1 MTTAEFVQNVV
12 LASEGKL
19 PTFVS
24 GSTKWLRIVAQG
36 NFYLQQFARERG
48 VNWNRYYNSAL
59 PVVGTVTA
67 TDTFAIPATV
77 RKISQEEGDV
87 LRITHTDGVV
97 SEYTFIPHDRLKHYP
112 TGNYVSKIGSNLV
125 FNSAFTSDSPQFGGT
140 ITFPVYGFPTAFS
153 LDSDELDIDDPNWLV
168 YVVAAD
174 RVKNDVTR
182 KDLRADLI
190 SQANEAMQ
198 AMKDDNLSQLEEV
211 NRTWNPTGHVTDDW
225 LS

>member
-1 MTTAEFVQNVV
+1 M
-12 LASEGKL
+12 

-48 VNWNRYYNSAL
+48 INWNRYYDPAKSF
-59 PVVGTVTA
+59 GTVTA
-67 TDTFAIPATV
+67 TATFAVPSTV

-87 LRITHTDGVV
+87 LKITHTDGVV
-97 SEYTFIPHDRLKHYP
+97 SEYTFVPHDRLKQYP
-112 TGNYVSKIGSNLV
+112 TGNYVARIGSNIR
-125 FNSAFTSDSPQFGGT
+125 FNAAFTSSSPQFGGT
-140 ITFPVYGFPTAFS
+140 ITVPVYEFPDEFS
-153 LDSDELDIDDPNWLV
+153 LDADVLDIDDPNWLV

-190 SQANEAMQ
+190 AQANEAMS

-211 NRTWNPTGHVTDDW
+211 NRTWNPTSHTSEEW
-225 LS
+225 WQ